1 MSDLPPPIMTSEP
14 GSLARATIVERLPML
29 LGQVIR
35 DNDYSAPIVRAVE
48 ALRDELAGQA
58 IRHLVE
64 QAPDV
69 AFWNRAAAPYKGRSW
84 LDLPWYFAETYFYR
98 RLLEAVDYF
107 QPGPWQGH
115 DPYATQKREEEGQAA
130 AWLAASGHELAGGAD
145 LTTLLHSSLW
155 GNRAD
160 PSRPDVQE
168 EVQGGSAAQQERQ
181 HILVD
186 DTERVQ
192 ALLAPGLDRVDVV
205 TDNDGRELLFDL
217 ALADFILE
225 RGLAGRI
232 TLHLKGHPFF
242 VSDAMAAD
250 ARRLVGAIATEP
262 LGRRLQGHL
271 SAGRLALADDP
282 FWTTHL
288 GYHQMPAAL
297 AADLRGAGLVLLKGD
312 VNYRRLLD
320 DRHWPH
326 TARLAEAAAYF
337 PAPFLAVRAIKSEVL
352 VDLAPGQAEDLAARD
367 PDWLINGRWGIV
379 QLVAGTG

>member
-14 GSLARATIVERLPML
+14 GSLAHATIAERLPML
-29 LGQVIR
+29 LERVIR
-35 DNDYSAPIVRAVE
+35 DNGYPAPIVSAVE
-48 ALRDELAGQA
+48 ALRDELAGQP
-58 IRHLVE
+58 IRPLVE

-69 AFWNRAAAPYKGRSW
+69 AFWNRAAAPYQGWSW
-84 LDLPWYFAETYFYR
+84 LNLPWYFAETYFYR
-98 RLLEAVDYF
+98 RLLEAVGYF

-115 DPYATQKREEEGQAA
+115 DPYIVQKREEEGQAV
-130 AWLAASGHELAGGAD
+130 AWLAASGHELAGAD
-145 LTTLLHSSLW
+145 LDTLLHSSLW

-168 EVQGGSAAQQERQ
+168 EVQGGIAVRQERQ

-186 DTERVQ
+186 DTERVR

-225 RGLAGRI
+225 WGLAGRVI
-232 TLHLKGHPFF
+232 FHLKGHPFF
-242 VSDAMAAD
+242 VSDAMVVD
-250 ARRLVGAIATEP
+250 ARRLVGAIAAEP
-262 LGRRLQGHL
+262 LGRRLQEHL
-271 SAGRLALADDP
+271 AAGRLALTDHP

-288 GYHQMPAAL
+288 GYHQMPADL
-297 AADLRGAGLVLLKGD
+297 AADLGGAGLVILKGD

-352 VDLAPGQAEDLAARD
+352 VDLAPGQAEALAARD

-379 QLVAGTG
+379 QLVSGSG